1 MDNVT
6 NYYESMLMILLF
18 YNRFGESETPASL
31 MLLSSLVTLI
41 DESFDLIGKSILA
54 SWKLILLLVFGLV
67 SSYYI
72 VAVIAFEPL
81 IEKFYYWITPAT
93 YMIDCFHSI
102 QFSHLLLIFIGYMSA
117 VYFLWTSNRALI
129 FQVPDS
135 FNILYIYLANKFS
148 HQTALEPIKRSNIL
162 YERLC
167 LL

>member
-18 YNRFGESETPASL
+18 HNRFGESETPASL

-129 FQVPDS
+129 FQVPDN

-148 HQTALEPIKRSNIL
+148 H
-162 YERLC
+162 
-167 LL
+167 

>member
-1 MDNVT
+1 
-6 NYYESMLMILLF
+6 MLVIVLF
-18 YNRFGESETPASL
+18 YHRFGESDTPASL

-81 IEKFYYWITPAT
+81 IENFYYWITPAT

-102 QFSHLLLIFIGYMSA
+102 QFSHLLLILIGYMSA
-117 VYFLWTSNRALI
+117 VYFFWNSKRALI
-129 FQVPDS
+129 FQVPDY
-135 FNILYIYLANKFS
+135 FNIDVLS
-148 HQTALEPIKRSNIL
+148 
-162 YERLC
+162 
-167 LL
+167 